1 MCNAYT
7 MVIPENYGEAIAV
20 YEYIDT
26 GERMTTSMGFH
37 NTPVEDA
44 TVNAINLS
52 TAWRGIWTAATTLD
66 SYRFVGMYVLEMIG
80 GVLQSS
86 QTADNT
92 DGTVNAEPVSPAVA
106 VGVKKQTSY
115 AGKKY
120 RGRMYLPPAFLSEAN
135 VNGAGVIDGSTIT
148 GLQSRA
154 DDWLAEMN
162 SIGLPMYLLH
172 SDATTPTPVT
182 DLIVRDN
189 VRTQR
194 RRQHLR

>member
-1 MCNAYT
+1 
-7 MVIPENYGEAIAV
+7 MVIPEGFGEGIAV

-26 GERMTTSMGFH
+26 GERMTTSFGFH
-37 NTPVEDA
+37 NVPTEDA
-44 TVNAINLS
+44 TTNSINLS
-52 TAWRGIWTAATTLD
+52 VSWRSFFTAATTLD
-66 SYRFVGMYVLEMIG
+66 SYRFVGMYVIEMIG
-80 GVLQSS
+80 GVLQSA

-135 VNGAGVIDGSTIT
+135 VNGAGVIDGATIT
-148 GLQSRA
+148 GLQSRCDDFLA
-154 DDWLAEMN
+154 DMN
-162 SIGLPMYLLH
+162 SIDLPMYLLH
-172 SDATTPTPVT
+172 SDATTPTPVN

>member
-1 MCNAYT
+1 MI
-7 MVIPENYGEAIAV
+7 IPENYGVAVPV
-20 YEYIDT
+20 YEFIDT
-26 GERMTTSMGFH
+26 GERMTFSMGFH
-37 NTPVEDA
+37 NTGINDA
-44 TVNAINLS
+44 TDNSIQLS
-52 TAWRGIWTAATTLD
+52 VSWRGIFTASTFLD
-66 SYRFVGMYVLEMIG
+66 AYRFVGMYVLEMIG
-80 GVLQSS
+80 GVLQSA
-86 QTADNT
+86 QTADNL
-92 DGTVNAEPVSPAVA
+92 DGDISAEPVSPAVS

-135 VNGAGVIDGSTIT
+135 VNGAGVIDGATIT
-148 GLQSRA
+148 GLQSNM

-162 SIGLPMYLLH
+162 DVGLPMYLLH
-172 SDATTPTPVT
+172 SDATVPTKVD